1 MIGREKLP
9 AEKEKEMSRGGI
21 GKKDQESLYDTSFSI
36 ETLIH
41 PTHQNKMGHS

>member
-21 GKKDQESLYDTSFSI
+21 GKKDQESLYI

-41 PTHQNKMGHS
+41 PTHQNKMGHP